1 MGNKKLYRSKSD
13 RYIAGVCGGLAE
25 YFEIDSLI
33 IRIIFI
39 LLTVSGGSGL
49 VIYIIMWILV
59 PEQGEKRNKDF
70 KENVKEGA
78 NKMAEE
84 IKKDPKVNNN
94 GRIIGGLVLIAVG
107 TLFLLENFFPGFY
120 LDFGRLWP
128 LILVA
133 IGLSLIVKS

>member
-33 IRIIFI
+33 IRIIFV

-59 PEQGEKRNKDF
+59 PEHGEKRNKDL
-70 KENVKEGA
+70 KENIKEGT
-78 NKMAEE
+78 NRMAEE

-94 GRIIGGLVLIAVG
+94 SRIMGGLVLIVIG
-107 TLFLLENFFPGFY
+107 TLFLLENFFPGFH
-120 LDFGRLWP
+120 LNFSRLWP

-133 IGLSLIVKS
+133 IGLGLIVKS

>member
-1 MGNKKLYRSKSD
+1 MENKKLYRSKSD

-49 VIYIIMWILV
+49 IIYIIMWILV
-59 PEQGEKRNKDF
+59 PKQGEKRNKDL
-70 KENVKEGA
+70 KENIKEGA

-94 GRIIGGLVLIAVG
+94 GRIIGGLVLIAIG

-120 LDFGRLWP
+120 LGFGRLWP

-133 IGLSLIVKS
+133 IGLGLIVKS